1 MTIVL
6 SAVGAFSN
14 VIFLTLVDSYGVS
27 PKLIYIF
34 IGILIG
40 LFVVYAFFS
49 MKEVTKT
56 KDFEVRRERSDTQE
70 AKKRASY
77 VIKQGFKLIFSEP

>member
-1 MTIVL
+1 
-6 SAVGAFSN
+6 
-14 VIFLTLVDSYGVS
+14 
-27 PKLIYIF
+27 
-34 IGILIG
+34 
-40 LFVVYAFFS
+40 
-49 MKEVTKT
+49 MKEVTKS